1 MGTPLWIACPA
12 CFGFG
17 FGVGVGFG
25 IEAISRAALT
35 LLAMA
40 LLLPSTLCAAGER
53 PLTVDDLL
61 KLSHVGR
68 AAARPGSNTFVW
80 EQSPPYD
87 TLGDYGSGN
96 TATWWDSDSEIWTVG
111 PNSAMPTKLFRPL
124 ERTSYILGGFS
135 ADGRFLTLL
144 AVHDGKVNLAAYD
157 FQLRRLREYPL
168 APRAGVFGPDW
179 AWVDNRRLAIAAY
192 PSGDGPWPFTFRR
205 AIGDRLAA
213 SWAKSW
219 KGKEP
224 SVDRYDSFADDA
236 IQPLPGR
243 LVIVDLMS
251 GHVQQLAT
259 GQFAAPRL
267 SPDGRWLAAVRQS
280 KLPQSSLAHPHLD
293 WTYARSMLTVFS
305 LVGSPIEHDG
315 PAELDVLPDNME
327 WSPSSKRLAF
337 FAAHAGQSLRTGD
350 FWLFDPS
357 DSTVAMI
364 PHTGLSLV
372 SQRARR
378 GAEWPEQAVWFKDSL
393 AVFARS
399 TPGQPG
405 TMAFEDIERNGV
417 VDSRVGV
424 LSVPA
429 HWFLLSANAAPR
441 DLTPGMQE
449 VSPSPVIANGTQF
462 VVVSNGHAWSLD
474 ASAPPLRLF
483 PTFDQRLD
491 ALANRDLFVAKSN
504 GGEGFFPIVGE
515 PGKLARIE
523 MKDGS
528 PALRLIATSP
538 GTLVLA
544 IAKSGRALA
553 QIGFGIGAELALMGP
568 DGKPEM
574 LGELN
579 PFLDRIAETRW
590 TDLHYSNAAGSQR
603 ADLSGCLLLPP
614 YYRSGHRYPLIVEVY
629 PERPG
634 GCGSPQRRNQF
645 AMAARPTAYSE
656 HLLAA
661 RGFVIF
667 RPDTG
672 GGISRTA
679 AGPQAALP
687 EVVERGVDAVLA
699 AGYGDPDRIG
709 LMGFSQGG
717 FASLW
722 VATQSHRYKAVVSL
736 NGWSDLANDFFGM
749 SWAQELMA
757 TEIPSDGRS
766 GAYLTPVGT
775 DWHMGG
781 TPWNVPQR
789 YIANSPLWHSDAVS
803 APVLLI
809 HSDMDQFD
817 DTAYKSFFTSLYI
830 QKKDARLLIY
840 RGEGHTPS
848 SPANIRHMWD
858 NIFSWFDKYL
868 KVKRD
873 STGAI
878 VLEDQSAVV
887 PRTAH

>member
-1 MGTPLWIACPA
+1 VGTSLRIVRPA
-12 CFGFG
+12 CFGMRTL
-17 FGVGVGFG
+17 
-25 IEAISRAALT
+25 SRAAQA

-40 LLLPSTLCAAGER
+40 LLLPSAHCAAGER
-53 PLTVDDLL
+53 PLTVDDIL

-80 EQSPPYD
+80 EKSPPYD
-87 TLGDYGSGN
+87 TLGDYGSGD
-96 TATWWDSDSEIWTVG
+96 TATWWDSDAEIWTVG
-111 PNSAMPTKLFRPL
+111 PNSAIPRRLFRPL
-124 ERTSYILGGFS
+124 ARTTYVLGDFS

-144 AVHDGKVNLAAYD
+144 AVHGGKVNLAAYD
-157 FQLRRLREYPL
+157 FRLRRLREYPL
-168 APRAGVFGPDW
+168 APRAGLFGPDW

-192 PSGDGPWPFTFRR
+192 PSGDGPWQFTFRR

-224 SVDRYDSFADDA
+224 SVDRFDSSADDT

-243 LVIVDLMS
+243 LAIVDLMS
-251 GHVQQLAT
+251 GHIQQLAS
-259 GQFAAPRL
+259 GQFAAPHL

-280 KLPQSSLAHPHLD
+280 KLPQSSLEHPHLD
-293 WTYARSMLTVFS
+293 WTYARSILAVFS
-305 LVGSPIEHDG
+305 LKESPVERDG
-315 PAELDVLPDNME
+315 PTELDVLPDNIE
-327 WSPSSKRLAF
+327 WSPSSKRVAF
-337 FAAHAGQSLRTGD
+337 YAAHAGESLRTGD

-357 DSTVAMI
+357 DSTAAMI
-364 PHTGLSLV
+364 PHAGLSLV
-372 SQRARR
+372 SRRAR
-378 GAEWPEQAVWFKDSL
+378 GGPQWPERAVWLKDSL
-393 AVFARS
+393 VVFARS

-405 TMAFEDIERNGV
+405 SMAFEDLELNGV
-417 VDSRVGV
+417 VDSRVAV

-429 HWFLLSANAAPR
+429 HWFLLSANSAPR

-449 VSPSPVIANGTQF
+449 VSPRPVLANGTQF
-462 VVVSNGHAWSLD
+462 IVVGDERAWSLD

-491 ALANRDLFVAKSN
+491 ALANRDLLLAKAN
-504 GGEGFFPIVGE
+504 GGEGFFPILGE
-515 PGKLARIE
+515 PGKLARVE

-528 PALRLIATSP
+528 PALRLVATSP

-544 IAKSGRALA
+544 MAKSGRALA
-553 QIGFGIGAELALMGP
+553 QIGFGKGAELALIGP

-579 PFLDRIAETRW
+579 PFLDQIAETRW
-590 TDLHYSNAAGSQR
+590 TDFHYANGAGSQR

-614 YYRSGHRYPLIVEVY
+614 NYRSGHRYPLIVEVY
-629 PERPG
+629 PDRPG
-634 GCGSPQRRNQF
+634 GCGSAQRRNQF
-645 AMAARPTAYSE
+645 AMAARPTAYTE

-661 RGFVIF
+661 RGFMVF

-672 GGISRTA
+672 GGISRTD

-687 EVVERGVDAVLA
+687 EVVDRGIDAVLA

-736 NGWSDLANDFFGM
+736 NGWSDLTDSFFGM
-749 SWAQELMA
+749 NWTQELA
-757 TEIPSDGRS
+757 PTEMSGDGRS
-766 GAYLTPVGT
+766 ETYLTPAGS
-775 DWHMGG
+775 DWYMGG
-781 TPWNVPQR
+781 TPWNMPQR
-789 YIANSPLWHSDAVS
+789 YIANSPLWRSDAVS

-809 HSDMDQFD
+809 HSDMDAFD
-817 DTAYKSFFTSLYI
+817 DAAYKSFFTSLYI

-840 RGEGHTPS
+840 RGEGHAPS
-848 SPANIRHMWD
+848 SPANIRHMWE

-878 VLEDQSAVV
+878 VLEEQSAAVL
-887 PRTAH
+887 RTAH